1 MTTTSDAL
9 PPVPSPGHLLS
20 MDRAGATLSVGAEIK
35 RGGEGIIYEARL
47 RDHPFAVK
55 WRWPF
60 NGIEMVQ
67 EHIDSLIGLGSPHL
81 DFVWP
86 LDLVSSDDLPGFG
99 YVMPLVDRSRFIS
112 VSQMILQS
120 TETSDAVPYLR
131 SLVTIGRKI
140 VEAFEALHGKG
151 LCYRD
156 ISLSN
161 IMVDPERAEIAIVDN
176 DNVGK
181 SDEPTFIQG
190 TRKFMAPEIVRGGDE
205 VHPSTATDL
214 FSLATLLFRLFMK
227 SDPLSGIRSEAAV
240 SWNTVNRV
248 SDTTAHLQTYGLD
261 PLFVFDPFDASNRP
275 PPGDPSFVL
284 WPFYPDY
291 LRRLFTQAFTEGLA
305 PSLTGRVMEGRW
317 RRAMLR
323 LADSIS
329 SCQCRAALIYDPDNP
344 AKPCWQCG
352 EVPNPPVKLE
362 MAGGTVVL
370 CEGAT
375 ISAFHLDKKGS
386 HEEIVG
392 RVEIPRNTSVHTM
405 TIRNL
410 SSKTWTVVPEGED
423 SKSVEPEQRL
433 GVRPMTLNFGAGAGR
448 IHRAESSD
456 TS

>member
-1 MTTTSDAL
+1 MGT
-9 PPVPSPGHLLS
+9 
-20 MDRAGATLSVGAEIK
+20 EIK
-35 RGGEGIIYEARL
+35 RGGEGILYEARL

-60 NGIEMVQ
+60 SGIEVVE
-67 EHIDSLIGLGSPHL
+67 EHIYSLIGLGSPHL

-86 LDLVSSDDLPGFG
+86 LDLVKSDHLPGFG

-112 VSQMILQS
+112 VSQMILQG
-120 TETSDAVPYLR
+120 TDRSDAVPYLR

-181 SDEPTFIQG
+181 TDETTFIRG
-190 TRKFMAPEIVRGGDE
+190 TRKFMAPEIVRGGDG
-205 VHPSTATDL
+205 VQPSTATDL
-214 FSLATLLFRLFMK
+214 FSLATLLFWLFMK
-227 SDPLSGIRSEAAV
+227 RDPLNGIRSEAAV
-240 SWNTVNRV
+240 SWNTANRV

-275 PPGDPSFVL
+275 PPGDASFVL

-323 LADSIS
+323 LADSIFV
-329 SCQCRAALIYDPDNP
+329 CQCRAALIYDSDNP

-352 EVPNPPVKLE
+352 DIPNPPVMLT
-362 MAGGTVVL
+362 MAGGNVVL
-370 CEGAT
+370 CDGST

-392 RVEIPRNTSVHTM
+392 RIEIPRNTSVHTM
-405 TIRNL
+405 AIRNV

-423 SKSVEPEQRL
+423 KKSVEPEQLL
-433 GVRPMTLNFGAGAGR
+433 GVRPMTLNFGSGVGR
-448 IHRAESSD
+448 IHLSGHPSSP
-456 TS
+456 